1 MGERRAEVVAGR
13 ATVASRPM
21 TKPRCLLRSPSTGC
35 VGIAGVVS
43 IILVSS
49 PASLAAQDRCRVLC
63 APELKIEPTFTVENL
78 FRPPVVET
86 LDERGVVIERRR
98 EKRERVF
105 ELIFA
110 LDVPTALPRLGIT
123 FEAIF
128 KPFGATDVNPFTGS
142 AAAIGR
148 GEIRDNGV
156 EIETEV
162 NVTLFDV
169 EQTGGWMSSHVDL
182 VDQFSPAHQPGAGSV
197 FTHKLD
203 FEWDTAFHVF
213 HGLPDGHWLRNVEAE
228 VSLDYLATG
237 LPKAGDILG
246 GERFVE
252 GASPWS
258 LSFVLVMP
266 LAPLA
271 P

>member
-1 MGERRAEVVAGR
+1 MTTTQKISLRRSPIARLQRVAVVAIVLIG
-13 ATVASRPM
+13 
-21 TKPRCLLRSPSTGC
+21 
-35 VGIAGVVS
+35 
-43 IILVSS
+43 SS
-49 PASLAAQDRCRVLC
+49 QSLSAQNQERCRVLC

-78 FRPPVVET
+78 VRPPVVET
-86 LDERGVVIERRR
+86 LEHDVVTERGRAT
-98 EKRERVF
+98 RERVF

-110 LDVPTALPRLGIT
+110 LDVPTALPRLGMT

-142 AAAIGR
+142 SAAEIGR
-148 GEIRDNGV
+148 SDIRDNGV
-156 EIETEV
+156 EIETEL
-162 NVTLFDV
+162 NFHLFDV
-169 EQTGGWMSSHVDL
+169 EQTGGWISSHVDV
-182 VDQFSPAHQPGAGSV
+182 VDQFSPAHQPNAGSV

-203 FEWDTAFHVF
+203 FEWDTALHVF
-213 HGLPDGHWLRNVEAE
+213 NRLPDGHWLRNVEAE

-237 LPKAGDILG
+237 LPKAGDVLG

-252 GASPWS
+252 RASPWS